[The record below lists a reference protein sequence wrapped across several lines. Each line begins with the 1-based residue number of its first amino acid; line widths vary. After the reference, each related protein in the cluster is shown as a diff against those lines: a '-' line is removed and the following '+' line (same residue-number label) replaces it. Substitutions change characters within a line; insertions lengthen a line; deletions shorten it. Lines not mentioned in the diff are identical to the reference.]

1 MMLVDMLVES
11 RVSLTHGSGSI
22 EAWKFI
28 KKLIV
33 DRVPENLRKVDGG
46 YGLEV
51 MDDGAVLKLND
62 GNYLVVTT
70 DSYTVNPLKFP
81 GGDIGSLAVH
91 GVVNDLVVMG
101 AKPIAFM
108 DTLVVEEGFPESELK
123 EIVDSMINA
132 LMDDGIALIG
142 GDFKVMPKGTIDKL
156 VITGVGIGVSRK
168 PIVDVELKPGDKI
181 IVTGYV
187 AEHGATILAA
197 QLGLLNKVTSLRS
210 DTKSLAK
217 TVLKVIESFEGKIHA
232 ARDPTRGGLAATL
245 NEWAL
250 STSLTIKLY
259 RDKVPLREEVKAFL
273 EALGV
278 DPLSLASEGIA
289 VLAVDP
295 EVHEEVLKEL
305 RRVGEVNA
313 EVVGEVITPPNKM
326 LVGKV
331 IGITE
336 VGGKVLIESKSINL
350 PRIC

>member
-1 MMLVDMLVES
+1 LVARLAES
-11 RVSLTHGSGSI
+11 KVSLTHGSGSS
-22 EAWKFI
+22 EAWRFI
-28 KKLIV
+28 KELIV
-33 DRVPENLRKVDGG
+33 DRVPENLRRVEGG

-62 GNYLVVTT
+62 GSYLVVTT
-70 DSYTVNPLKFP
+70 DSFTVNPLKFP

-91 GVVNDLVVMG
+91 GVINDLVVMG

-108 DTLVVEEGFPESELK
+108 DTLVVEEGFPESELR
-123 EIVDSMINA
+123 EVVDSMINS
-132 LMDDGIALIG
+132 LVSEGIALIG
-142 GDFKVMPKGTIDKL
+142 GDFKVMPRGSIDKL
-156 VITGVGIGVSRK
+156 VITGVGIGVSRR

-181 IVTGYV
+181 IVTGYI

-197 QLGLLNKVTSLRS
+197 QLGLLDKVTNLRS
-210 DTKSLAK
+210 DTKPLTK
-217 TVLKVIESFEGKIHA
+217 TVFKVIETFEGRVHA

-245 NEWAL
+245 NEWAS
-250 STSLTIKLY
+250 STSLTIKVY
-259 RDKVPLREEVKAFL
+259 RDKIPLREEVKAFL

-331 IGITE
+331 VGVTE